1 MRKDLLNRFKKA
13 INGMRSIEK
22 YLEKM
27 SDRSFVKYSML
38 KDTVKEARELRVKME
53 TTHEEIGAYND
64 IYVLKGIEFE
74 REVRD
79 FYQRKIKYYRWLL
92 NL

>member
-13 INGMRSIEK
+13 INNAKAIEK
-22 YLEKM
+22 YFNEM
-27 SDRSFVKYSML
+27 SNKSFVKYSML
-38 KDTVKEARELRVKME
+38 KDTVKEIKELRIKM
-53 TTHEEIGAYND
+53 TNTHEEIGEYNELYT
-64 IYVLKGIEFE
+64 IKGIEFE

-79 FYQRKIKYYRWLL
+79 FYQRKVKYYRWLL